1 MAEGSDV
8 NYWLLVLVGIFIV
21 GAIMLWAVLRSK
33 PRKQELNDPTT
44 EAGTRRVYEEEQRI
58 HERDPGS
65 GL

>member
-8 NYWLLVLVGIFIV
+8 DYWTLVTILGPLILLGIIV
-21 GAIMLWAVLRSK
+21 WAIMRNKKSRVDQR
-33 PRKQELNDPTT
+33 TT
-44 EAGTRRVYEEEQRI
+44 EEGTRDVYREEQRI

>member
-8 NYWLLVLVGIFIV
+8 DYWTLVTILGPLILLGIIV
-21 GAIMLWAVLRSK
+21 WAIMRNKKAPVDR
-33 PRKQELNDPTT
+33 DVT
-44 EAGTRRVYEEEQRI
+44 ERGTREVYREEQRI